1 MKENKWSKEKRWQK
15 EELTQG
21 LLEIR
26 DVSLQTEPE
35 SEEGA
40 FQHSG
45 NTQKVPTMSGVRF
58 S

>member
-26 DVSLQTEPE
+26 GVSLQTEPE
-35 SEEGA
+35 SEEGP

-45 NTQKVPTMSGVRF
+45 NTQKVPTMSG
-58 S
+58 